1 MAYNCSSC
9 GTGYCRNNHNSC
21 SSRRCGALRH
31 IGCDSCSRCASAT
44 ATTCAGYPLYYE
56 GPCPCAQNSC
66 NGYCAGNCNSCNNNC
81 NNGCHNNCHC
91 GCGETQTPW
100 NNGSS
105 CGCNG
110 SCNGN
115 CGCNCC
121 GNKNLCAAEFT
132 SYAPQSCCA
141 GGSFSFRRNRC
152 HGGGFSECAGG
163 VRVENSGMYML
174 TYTFSAPQGMNAA
187 SHLCLACGGSPINAS
202 GSYIAPVTCANSRT
216 AMGQALVELN
226 AGDVISL
233 TSSTAM
239 DICECGCNSPVA
251 TLILQRIG

>member
-1 MAYNCSSC
+1 MANNCSSC
-9 GTGYCRNNHNSC
+9 GTGSCRNNNNSC

-31 IGCDSCSRCASAT
+31 IGCDSCSRCASAA

-56 GPCPCAQNSC
+56 GPCPCAQTSC
-66 NGYCAGNCNSCNNNC
+66 PGYCAGNCPGSCNGC
-81 NNGCHNNCHC
+81 NNC

-105 CGCNG
+105 CGC
-110 SCNGN
+110 S
-115 CGCNCC
+115 CC
-121 GNKNLCAAEFT
+121 GSHNLCAAEFV

-141 GGSFSFRRNRC
+141 GGSFSFSRNGGR
-152 HGGGFSECAGG
+152 GGFSECPGG

-187 SHLCLACGGSPINAS
+187 SHLCLACGGAPISAS
-202 GSYIAPVTCANSRT
+202 GSYIAPVTGSNSRT

-239 DICECGCNSPVA
+239 DVGSCGWNSPVA
-251 TLILQRIG
+251 TLILRRIG